1 MLSWHFLEA
10 VCRSS
15 LFTEQPI
22 LNYREY
28 IKNWKYGKSCHGL
41 KMPEPRSWMVG
52 SAYPLLRVSDH
63 LDLPPQEREQER
75 RPSSGGRGEKV
86 WKMSHGGWGCAPS
99 EVQVGVLPVVVVP
112 LVLLAS
118 IKRHLLLPFD
128 PLLGTLEPLWA
139 GSALVNP
146 VTPQLRSYITKI
158 LLLTYLDIG
167 TFREGSK
174 VVWKK

>member
-1 MLSWHFLEA
+1 
-10 VCRSS
+10 
-15 LFTEQPI
+15 
-22 LNYREY
+22 
-28 IKNWKYGKSCHGL
+28 
-41 KMPEPRSWMVG
+41 MVG

-86 WKMSHGGWGCAPS
+86 WKMSHGGSGAPS
-99 EVQVGVLPVVVVP
+99 KVQVGVLPVVVVP

-174 VVWKK
+174 KVVWKKLQKIIQFECSSHPFHQPREEEEEKICVLGRDPPVTD

>member
-1 MLSWHFLEA
+1 M
-10 VCRSS
+10 
-15 LFTEQPI
+15 
-22 LNYREY
+22 
-28 IKNWKYGKSCHGL
+28 
-41 KMPEPRSWMVG
+41 
-52 SAYPLLRVSDH
+52 
-63 LDLPPQEREQER
+63 
-75 RPSSGGRGEKV
+75 
-86 WKMSHGGWGCAPS
+86 WKMSHGGSGAPS
-99 EVQVGVLPVVVVP
+99 KVQVGVLPVVVVP

-174 VVWKK
+174 IVWKKLQKTSNLKVLPIPSTNQEKKRKRRSAFLVAIRLSRIET

>member
-1 MLSWHFLEA
+1 M
-10 VCRSS
+10 
-15 LFTEQPI
+15 
-22 LNYREY
+22 
-28 IKNWKYGKSCHGL
+28 
-41 KMPEPRSWMVG
+41 
-52 SAYPLLRVSDH
+52 
-63 LDLPPQEREQER
+63 
-75 RPSSGGRGEKV
+75 
-86 WKMSHGGWGCAPS
+86 WKMSHGGSGAPS
-99 EVQVGVLPVVVVP
+99 KVQVGALPVVVVP

-174 VVWKK
+174 KVVWKKLQKIIQFECSSHPFHQPREEEEEKICVLGRDPPVTD

>member
-1 MLSWHFLEA
+1 
-10 VCRSS
+10 
-15 LFTEQPI
+15 
-22 LNYREY
+22 
-28 IKNWKYGKSCHGL
+28 
-41 KMPEPRSWMVG
+41 MPEPRSWMVG

-75 RPSSGGRGEKV
+75 EEGGEKV
-86 WKMSHGGWGCAPS
+86 WKMSHGGSGAPS
-99 EVQVGVLPVVVVP
+99 KVQVGVLPVVVVP

>member
-1 MLSWHFLEA
+1 
-10 VCRSS
+10 
-15 LFTEQPI
+15 
-22 LNYREY
+22 
-28 IKNWKYGKSCHGL
+28 
-41 KMPEPRSWMVG
+41 
-52 SAYPLLRVSDH
+52 
-63 LDLPPQEREQER
+63 
-75 RPSSGGRGEKV
+75 
-86 WKMSHGGWGCAPS
+86 MSHGGSGAPS
-99 EVQVGVLPVVVVP
+99 KVQVGVLPVVVVP

-174 VVWKK
+174 KVVWKKKKKIIKFECSSHTFHQPREEEEEKICVLGRDPPVTD